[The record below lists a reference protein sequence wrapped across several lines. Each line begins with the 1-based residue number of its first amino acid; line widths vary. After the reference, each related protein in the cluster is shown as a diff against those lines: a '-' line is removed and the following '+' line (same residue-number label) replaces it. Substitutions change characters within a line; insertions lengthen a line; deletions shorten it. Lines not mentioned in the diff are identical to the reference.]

1 MKSWLNLSSNGWL
14 VLASTIVYISVLTII
29 FEYVI
34 SREFPMFLQMISVF
48 FGLFYTVFQLKTITR
63 YVINLFNFKEK
74 EEEEV

>member
-14 VLASTIVYISVLTII
+14 VLASTIVYISILTVI

-34 SREFPMFLQMISVF
+34 SREFPVFLQVITVF
-48 FGLFYTVFQLKTITR
+48 FGLFYTVFQLKTIAQ

-74 EEEEV
+74 EEEV

>member
-14 VLASTIVYISVLTII
+14 VLATTIVYISVLTIM

-34 SREFPMFLQMISVF
+34 SREFPMFLQMTSVF
-48 FGLFYTVFQLKTITR
+48 FGLFYTVFQLKIIAQ

-74 EEEEV
+74 EEKV

>member
-48 FGLFYTVFQLKTITR
+48 FGLFYTVSQLKIISK

-74 EEEEV
+74 EEEV